1 MALNRRDLLLA
12 ALSGPAFG
20 LGRAAHGGTGVGL
33 SQEAVR
39 DLLMPQID
47 PGRESPG
54 YVAVVIDGDGA
65 RLVPAGVS
73 DAPDGRPLDG
83 DSIFEIGSITKVFSA
98 VLLFDMVQRGEVSLA
113 DPVALYLPP
122 EGRPR
127 TFDGKP
133 ISLLDLVTHTS
144 GLPRMPDNFRPMDQ
158 ANPYADYSISQ
169 LYEFVSSFVP
179 QYYPGSHYEYS
190 NLGFGLLGHALA
202 LRAGRSYED
211 LVVERVCEKLGL
223 ANTRITLTPEM
234 RARLVPG
241 HDTGLRRVSNWD
253 LPTLAGAGALRSC
266 AHDLV
271 RFLDA
276 AQGRVETSLT
286 PAFGRLLEV
295 RRQTDSANVV
305 AAAGWFVTAEHS
317 DELVWKDGGTGG
329 YATFVGYSARSGVA
343 AVLLSNSRSYYS
355 ATALGRHL
363 VNPGFPAPVLHHP
376 VTVDAATLARLAG
389 RYPVLPSLTLTVF
402 SRDGGLFVAQPGQGE
417 TEVFAESETRFFY
430 REVNAQLTFE
440 IGADGKA
447 TALVLHQNGRDRRA
461 VRTP

>member
-12 ALSGPAFG
+12 ALSAPAFSVG
-20 LGRAAHGGTGVGL
+20 GVARGGTGVGL
-33 SQEAVR
+33 SAEAVR

-54 YVAVVIDGDGA
+54 YVAAVIDGGGI

-73 DAPDGRPLDG
+73 DAPDGRALDG
-83 DSIFEIGSITKVFSA
+83 DSIFEIGSITKVFTA
-98 VLLFDMVQRGEVSLA
+98 VLLFDMVQRGEVALT

-127 TFDGKP
+127 AFDGKP
-133 ISLLDLVTHTS
+133 MSLLDLVTYTS

-158 ANPYADYSISQ
+158 ANPYADYSVSQ
-169 LYEFVSSFVP
+169 LYEFVSSFAP
-179 QYYPGSHYEYS
+179 QHYPGSHYEYA

-211 LVVERVCEKLGL
+211 LVVERICEPLGL
-223 ANTRITLTPEM
+223 ASTRITLTPEM
-234 RARLVPG
+234 QARLVPG
-241 HDTGLRRVSNWD
+241 HDTGLRRVPNWD

-266 AHDLV
+266 GHDLV

-276 AQGRVETSLT
+276 AQGRVETSLA

-305 AAAGWFVTAEHS
+305 AAAGWFVTTEHR

-343 AVLLSNSRSYYS
+343 ALLLSDSRSYFS

-363 VNPGFPAPVLHHP
+363 VNPAFPAPAEHHP
-376 VTVDAATLARLAG
+376 IAVDPAILAGLAG

-402 SRDGGLFVAQPGQGE
+402 PNDGGLFVAQPGQGE
-417 TEVFAESETRFFY
+417 TEVFAESDTRFFY
-430 REVNAQLTFE
+430 REVDAQLTFE
-440 IGADGKA
+440 VGADGKA

-461 VRTP
+461 ARTP